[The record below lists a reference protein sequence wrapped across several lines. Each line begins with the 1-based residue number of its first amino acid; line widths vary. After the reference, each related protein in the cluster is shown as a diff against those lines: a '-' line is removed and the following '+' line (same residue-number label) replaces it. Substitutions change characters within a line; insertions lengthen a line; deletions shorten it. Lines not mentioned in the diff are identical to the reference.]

1 MLLDENWKI
10 ESDEL
15 NVTLYERYVS
25 RKSGREYW
33 RPHSYYSSVANAL
46 KGLVNIKVNRTGMRD
61 LETVQK
67 EIDKLHQLIDK
78 IEPAFITQPITRNV
92 TACKKAPETSLK
104 GNSTLPPLVQ
114 AHR

>member
-15 NVTLYERYVS
+15 NVTLYERHAS
-25 RKSGREYW
+25 KKSDRAYW

-46 KGLVNIKVNRTGMRD
+46 KGLVNTTVNRTGLKD

-67 EIDKLHQLIDK
+67 EIEELHQLIGK
-78 IEPAFITQPITRNV
+78 IEPAFITQPITKNV
-92 TACKKAPETSLK
+92 TACKKAPETSTK
-104 GNSTLPPLVQ
+104 SNPLVQ
-114 AHR
+114 AH